1 MSKHA
6 VLLGL
11 LLAACDKE
19 KEKAVEPVASASAP
33 VVVAA
38 PSASAPPADSHGRH
52 GKLEKFEMPEVRIKE
67 DAETTVR
74 VAWKVPA
81 GTALNDEAPFRV
93 RWNRSD
99 GLVEAPSDAKSTGSA
114 VKDGYAIKVK
124 PLKGAP
130 NPTLAGEIDL
140 VVCDSVNHAIC
151 LPVRR
156 RVELGFLAAK
166 DAATEIKVEMPL
178 PAAH

>member
-1 MSKHA
+1 MKHA
-6 VLLGL
+6 ALLGL
-11 LLAACDKE
+11 LLFACEE
-19 KEKAVEPVASASAP
+19 KKKDEAPVASTSAAVVASAP
-33 VVVAA
+33 A
-38 PSASAPPADSHGRH
+38 PEGSHGRH

-67 DAETTVR
+67 DAETTVK
-74 VAWKVPA
+74 VTWQVPA
-81 GTALNDEAPFRV
+81 GTSLNDEAPFRV

-114 VKDGYAIKVK
+114 VKEGYSMKVK
-124 PLKGAP
+124 PMKGAP

-140 VVCDSVNHAIC
+140 VVCDSVNHSIC

-156 RVELGFLAAK
+156 RVELGFIAAK

>member
-1 MSKHA
+1 MNKHA
-6 VLLGL
+6 ALLGL
-11 LLAACDKE
+11 LLFACDKE
-19 KEKAVEPVASASAP
+19 KAKTPPSPAEPPPATSAVAAVEPAG
-33 VVVAA
+33 
-38 PSASAPPADSHGRH
+38 SHVRGH
-52 GKLEKFEMPEVRIKE
+52 PEKLEKFEMPEVRIKE
-67 DAETTVR
+67 DSETTVK
-74 VAWKVPA
+74 VAWKVPP

-99 GLVEAPSDAKSTGSA
+99 GLVEAPTDAKSTGSA
-114 VKDGYAIKVK
+114 VKDGYSVRVK

-140 VVCDSVNHAIC
+140 VVCDAVNHSIC

-156 RVELGFLAAK
+156 RVELGFIAAK
-166 DAATEIKVEMPL
+166 DAGTEVKIEMPL